1 MTTGKEEGGKV
12 SNLLDF
18 DYISGGS
25 SVLRSR
31 LCPLMPDSLI
41 LDGIVARHWGICFI
55 SGIRC

>member
-1 MTTGKEEGGKV
+1 MTNRERRGGKV
-12 SNLLDF
+12 SSLLDF

-55 SGIRC
+55 SGIHC

>member
-31 LCPLMPDSLI
+31 LSPLMPDSLI
-41 LDGIVARHWGICFI
+41 LDGIVARHWGI
-55 SGIRC
+55 